1 MSRPQA
7 SKDRNVVALAPT
19 ASRLPSTSEL
29 IILRF
34 GERKVVVPRP
44 SGYQCLVDSA
54 RRNFELFRTTSVSFK
69 TGQLAISEGSPVE
82 ITPEAWHLISSS
94 PEVTILDV
102 VKASAADADALH
114 TEDLEAFRIFVKTL
128 TGKTIFLETASLLE
142 TIKFKIDSK
151 EGIPPDQQRLIF
163 AGKQLEEWHTLSKY
177 GIQKD
182 STLHLILKL
191 GGGKPVIYLISPRE
205 REARVQLSLV
215 PQWEFSAVYP
225 VVPIEQA
232 CSPSKGQ
239 SIEWLV
245 KTRKDGSLT
254 ELSAG
259 ADVAYL
265 FWETHTNSEIQMS
278 PPPSPRME
286 QSPECFIPNQPV
298 LNSANSVVLPI
309 EMIPQYLD
317 KALLALGL
325 HTEARTSFITYWL
338 PSLLKHS
345 HIALRFLPQ
354 AVYEPAARLD
364 VSPPP
369 DVTTRIFMLFHG
381 VCAEDLAKWSEAIR
395 RADLDVEMWREIV
408 GIDIARALDKDLF
421 RVLEVWSSAEI
432 DIESNHPT
440 IWGTKVAGAK
450 VLHVCSGEI
459 KRYFPRFRLAPFV
472 FEANVNGEICVVT
485 PNTWGLV
492 SDVVNAVEIVEE
504 PCEGNDE
511 NEKQNE
517 DEMQSKEEQYDS
529 ENEDQYAEPKILYRT
544 TARKTLPST
553 PWGTS
558 MVNRLYSGTRIF
570 VLTVTGLTLEVPV
583 KFSDTIANVK
593 AKVENLD
600 GTPSDQQRLIFAG
613 KQLEDECTLSE
624 YDIQKNS
631 TLHLVVSLRGGKPV
645 IYLLSPCEQEARVQ
659 LSLVPQWEFS
669 AIYPVVPIEQA
680 CSTSKGQSIEWLVK
694 TRKDGSLTELST
706 GADVSYLFWEAH
718 TNSEIQ
724 MSPPPSPR
732 MEQFSECFIPDQPML
747 NNANSV
753 VLPIETIP
761 QYLNKALL
769 ALGLHTEARTSFI
782 TYWLPSLLK
791 HAHVALRFLP
801 QAVYEPAAPLNV
813 SPPPDVTTRIFMLFR
828 GVCAED
834 VAEWRESVKKADL
847 DVEMWREIVGVD
859 IDKALDKDLF
869 RVLEWGGMEVL

>member
-1 MSRPQA
+1 MMNSVR
-7 SKDRNVVALAPT
+7 
-19 ASRLPSTSEL
+19 ST
-29 IILRF
+29 
-34 GERKVVVPRP
+34 
-44 SGYQCLVDSA
+44 
-54 RRNFELFRTTSVSFK
+54 
-69 TGQLAISEGSPVE
+69 GSPCY
-82 ITPEAWHLISSS
+82 T
-94 PEVTILDV
+94 T
-102 VKASAADADALH
+102 
-114 TEDLEAFRIFVKTL
+114 
-128 TGKTIFLETASLLE
+128 
-142 TIKFKIDSK
+142 
-151 EGIPPDQQRLIF
+151 
-163 AGKQLEEWHTLSKY
+163 
-177 GIQKD
+177 
-182 STLHLILKL
+182 
-191 GGGKPVIYLISPRE
+191 
-205 REARVQLSLV
+205 
-215 PQWEFSAVYP
+215 
-225 VVPIEQA
+225 
-232 CSPSKGQ
+232 
-239 SIEWLV
+239 
-245 KTRKDGSLT
+245 
-254 ELSAG
+254 
-259 ADVAYL
+259 
-265 FWETHTNSEIQMS
+265 
-278 PPPSPRME
+278 PPPSECDEAAKQESHNARM
-286 QSPECFIPNQPV
+286 V
-298 LNSANSVVLPI
+298 
-309 EMIPQYLD
+309 
-317 KALLALGL
+317 
-325 HTEARTSFITYWL
+325 
-338 PSLLKHS
+338 
-345 HIALRFLPQ
+345 
-354 AVYEPAARLD
+354 
-364 VSPPP
+364 
-369 DVTTRIFMLFHG
+369 RIRY
-381 VCAEDLAKWSEAIR
+381 AK
-395 RADLDVEMWREIV
+395 
-408 GIDIARALDKDLF
+408 GC
-421 RVLEVWSSAEI
+421 SSAEI

-558 MVNRLYSGTRIF
+558 M
-570 VLTVTGLTLEVPV
+570 
-583 KFSDTIANVK
+583 
-593 AKVENLD
+593 
-600 GTPSDQQRLIFAG
+600 
-613 KQLEDECTLSE
+613 
-624 YDIQKNS
+624 
-631 TLHLVVSLRGGKPV
+631 
-645 IYLLSPCEQEARVQ
+645 
-659 LSLVPQWEFS
+659 WEFS